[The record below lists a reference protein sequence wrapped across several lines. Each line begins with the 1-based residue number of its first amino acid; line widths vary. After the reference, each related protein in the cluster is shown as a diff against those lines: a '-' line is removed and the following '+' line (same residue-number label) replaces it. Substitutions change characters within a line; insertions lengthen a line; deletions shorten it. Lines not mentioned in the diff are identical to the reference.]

1 MNRPGGAN
9 FRPVTILYLLFA
21 LVAGAALPVQAG
33 VNSELARW
41 VGSPIRASFVSFAVG
56 TIALFLLSIAVF
68 KPLPSGSRLTEA
80 PWWVWV
86 GGGLG
91 ALYVAASI
99 VTAPR
104 LGAATLVA
112 AVVAGQIVT
121 SLLVDQFGWVGFPEH
136 PVSAG
141 RVAGLVCVFAGV
153 VLVRVF

>member
-1 MNRPGGAN
+1 M
-9 FRPVTILYLLFA
+9 VILYLLFA

-56 TIALFLLSIAVF
+56 TIALFLLSVAIF
-68 KPLPSGSRLTEA
+68 KPLPSGARLAEA

-112 AVVAGQIVT
+112 AVVAGQVVA

-141 RVAGLVCVFAGV
+141 RVVGLASVFAGV